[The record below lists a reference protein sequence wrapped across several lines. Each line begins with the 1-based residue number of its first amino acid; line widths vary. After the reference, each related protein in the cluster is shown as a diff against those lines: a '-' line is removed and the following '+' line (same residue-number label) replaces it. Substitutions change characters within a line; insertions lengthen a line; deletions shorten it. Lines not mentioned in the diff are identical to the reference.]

1 MIFRS
6 AALSEDVHISYML
19 KFIFSLPIPVPN
31 SLLWMSKV
39 GIPYSCLVLLFKVV
53 SLINFFVS
61 SSSRSN
67 HRQISSICF
76 LIAFCNV
83 SLGLIP
89 KKNPMLASFS
99 EL

>member
-1 MIFRS
+1 MHRILFRS
-6 AALSEDVHISYML
+6 AAFSEEMQISYML
-19 KFIFSLPIPVPN
+19 EVILSLPIPVPN

-39 GIPYSCLVLLFKVV
+39 GIPYSCFVLLFKVV

-67 HRQISSICF
+67 HRQISSIFF
-76 LIAFCNV
+76 LRAFRNV

-89 KKNPMLASFS
+89 KKNPMLVSF
-99 EL
+99 

>member
-1 MIFRS
+1 MELIVS
-6 AALSEDVHISYML
+6 
-19 KFIFSLPIPVPN
+19 FSVPVSN
-31 SLLWMSKV
+31 SLLWVSKV
-39 GIPYSCLVLLFKVV
+39 GLNNTWLVLSFKVV